1 METPHVMRIA
11 SRGDVMREIGP
22 RWSMVYGVSYQP
34 PADRAPP
41 HRNTRHG
48 SPLVSHTTRG
58 LVPASHTP
66 QASALVGQQNL

>member
-11 SRGDVMREIGP
+11 SCGDVMREIGP

-34 PADRAPP
+34 PADRAP
-41 HRNTRHG
+41 HTATYDVG
-48 SPLVSHTTRG
+48 YPLVSHTTRG

-66 QASALVGQQNL
+66 QAGALVGQ